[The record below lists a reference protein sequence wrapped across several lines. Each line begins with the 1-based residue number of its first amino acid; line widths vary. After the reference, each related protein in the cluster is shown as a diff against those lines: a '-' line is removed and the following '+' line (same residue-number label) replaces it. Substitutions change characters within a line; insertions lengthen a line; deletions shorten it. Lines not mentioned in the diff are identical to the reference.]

1 MAISGEVARYA
12 PSLHLTQCRLLR
24 PALFGRIRT
33 SGVETA
39 ALRRIERC
47 RKVALQKD
55 SLLLRFLFS
64 GKDRSRGKQR
74 PGIGMGGMIEN
85 LLLTSHLHNL
95 PEIHHRHIVADE
107 AHNAEIMGD
116 EKIGQSHL
124 FLHIL

>member
-1 MAISGEVARYA
+1 MKRTAGRWRKRRRHISGQYDPPPPGAI
-12 PSLHLTQCRLLR
+12 Q
-24 PALFGRIRT
+24 GR
-33 SGVETA
+33 
-39 ALRRIERC
+39 
-47 RKVALQKD
+47 D
-55 SLLLRFLFS
+55 
-64 GKDRSRGKQR
+64 RGKQR